1 MTIQSLCSSHVCTL
15 VTLTTTAGAAGGRVV
30 APTKY
35 YQNPCRISE
44 LRADRVADFAKVG
57 MDVDYQ
63 VFFYYNPRTKTAG
76 QKVRRIE
83 FQDENGDKRVL
94 EVVGEANAEQ
104 MDRYWEFSCKETT
117 AVENR

>member
-1 MTIQSLCSSHVCTL
+1 MTIQSLCSTHVCTL
-15 VTLTTTAGAAGGRVV
+15 VTLTTTAGAAGGRIVT
-30 APTKY
+30 PTRF
-35 YQNPCRISE
+35 YQCLCRVSE
-44 LRADRVADFAKVG
+44 LRADRVSDFAKVG

-76 QKVRRIE
+76 GKVRRIE
-83 FQDENGDKRVL
+83 FTDENGVLRVL